1 MWWEMCQTNWLQNV
15 LTQQW
20 IRYCAQN
27 SECNDEVSELYMN
40 MNLCDFQVKCQCH
53 CKRSTDQLYV
63 FGGVCLWMHLP
74 AAYHMLS
81 LGTWR
86 VRMNRSE
93 IKSRRMALWPALLP
107 VTWGWCHCW
116 HPIARS
122 QVQCNY
128 PPLKL
133 YHRRCKQW
141 LLLFSPRDSPN
152 TADPSAL
159 EQETQSPDLQR
170 VRLAT
175 PTSGSLSGLL
185 HTEHQTSNIDMPGYL
200 IYATFTNCQNHGFQ
214 FCSDLQ

>member
-1 MWWEMCQTNWLQNV
+1 
-15 LTQQW
+15 
-20 IRYCAQN
+20 
-27 SECNDEVSELYMN
+27 

-93 IKSRRMALWPALLP
+93 VNSRRMALWPALLP

-128 PPLKL
+128 PPLKP
-133 YHRRCKQW
+133 YHRRCMH
-141 LLLFSPRDSPN
+141 DSYCFLPAIHPTLRTQAHWSKRHSLQISRGWGLPLPQVGVSQACFIQN
-152 TADPSAL
+152 TKPV
-159 EQETQSPDLQR
+159 T
-170 VRLAT
+170 
-175 PTSGSLSGLL
+175 
-185 HTEHQTSNIDMPGYL
+185 
-200 IYATFTNCQNHGFQ
+200 
-214 FCSDLQ
+214 